1 MPLTPEERAMK
12 AREARRVHNKIE
24 HRKTVIKKAEVDL
37 PRLVAQYEQLMNE
50 LLDDGEEDG

>member
-1 MPLTPEERAMK
+1 MK